1 MVSRELPI
9 AVAGR
14 AVVDHDANSNAGPLT
29 KDSVLDND
37 DARTP
42 SMSGWFLQQIQ
53 LFAWIGKD
61 STWCFYSCLMKKTQL
76 AEFYMVSAMSFSS
89 SF

>member
-1 MVSRELPI
+1 MLVDLTAMVSRELPI

-14 AVVDHDANSNAGPLT
+14 AVVDHDANSNAAPLT

-42 SMSGWFLQQIQ
+42 SMSG
-53 LFAWIGKD
+53 
-61 STWCFYSCLMKKTQL
+61 
-76 AEFYMVSAMSFSS
+76 
-89 SF
+89 

>member
-1 MVSRELPI
+1 MEGFVVGTLLPAMVSRELPI

-42 SMSGWFLQQIQ
+42 SMSG
-53 LFAWIGKD
+53 
-61 STWCFYSCLMKKTQL
+61 
-76 AEFYMVSAMSFSS
+76 
-89 SF
+89 